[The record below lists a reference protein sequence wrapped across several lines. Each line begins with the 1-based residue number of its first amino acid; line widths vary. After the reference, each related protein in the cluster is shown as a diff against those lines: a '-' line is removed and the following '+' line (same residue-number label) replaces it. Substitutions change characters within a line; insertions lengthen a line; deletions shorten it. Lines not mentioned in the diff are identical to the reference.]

1 MADTRIPMDQRN
13 PFAPWGFEE
22 VKYGV
27 EASEDGSIV
36 ELDNNGFE
44 GQLTNDNMYNEIAVN
59 NNYEANPQESFFTNN
74 DTQKYEPVATHA
86 YGFKKEL
93 QPEREAG
100 EPLNYYGIQAV
111 DLKLYETEESEGE
124 DEDDG
129 DNNSDGGNGENET
142 PTNNTNTSESGS
154 TDNSGN
160 TENQSESTDT
170 TTTEEPNG
178 SEPNGEEPGDG
189 NNGTE

>member
-27 EASEDGSIV
+27 EASADGSIV
-36 ELDNNGFE
+36 ELENNGFE
-44 GQLTNDNMYNEIAVN
+44 GQLTDDNMYNEIAVN
-59 NNYEANPQESFFTNN
+59 NSYEANPQESFFTNN

-86 YGFKKEL
+86 YGFDKDL

-100 EPLNYYGIQAV
+100 EPLNYYGIQAD
-111 DLKLYETEESEGE
+111 DLKLYEVEENDSEG
-124 DEDDG
+124 
-129 DNNSDGGNGENET
+129 GENET
-142 PTNNTNTSESGS
+142 PTNGTNTSESGG

-160 TENQSESTDT
+160 TEDQSESTDT

-178 SEPNGEEPGDG
+178 GEPSGDEPGNTDDPNSDESGDG
-189 NNGTE
+189 NNGAE

>member
-1 MADTRIPMDQRN
+1 MADKKIPMDQRN

-22 VKYGV
+22 VKYSSK
-27 EASEDGSIV
+27 ASEDGSIV
-36 ELDNNGFE
+36 KLGNNGFE
-44 GQLTNDNMYNEIAVN
+44 GQLTDDNMYNEIAVN
-59 NNYEANPQESFFTNN
+59 DSYEADPQESFFTNN

-100 EPLNYYGIQAV
+100 EPLNYYGIQAE

-124 DEDDG
+124 
-129 DNNSDGGNGENET
+129 NNSDGGNGENET
-142 PTNNTNTSESGS
+142 PTNNTNTSESDS

-160 TENQSESTDT
+160 TEDQSESTDT
-170 TTTEEPNG
+170 TTTD
-178 SEPNGEEPGDG
+178 EPGDG
-189 NNGTE
+189 DNGAE

>member
-1 MADTRIPMDQRN
+1 MADKKIPMDQRN

-22 VKYGV
+22 VKYSSK
-27 EASEDGSIV
+27 ASEDGSIV
-36 ELDNNGFE
+36 KLDNNGFE
-44 GQLTNDNMYNEIAVN
+44 GQLTDDNMYNEIAVN
-59 NNYEANPQESFFTNN
+59 DSYEADPQESFFTNN

-100 EPLNYYGIQAV
+100 EPLNYYGIQAE
-111 DLKLYETEESEGE
+111 DLKLYEAEENDSEG
-124 DEDDG
+124 
-129 DNNSDGGNGENET
+129 GENET
-142 PTNNTNTSESGS
+142 PTNSINTLEPSG

-160 TENQSESTDT
+160 TEDPSETTDT

-178 SEPNGEEPGDG
+178 GEPSGDEPGDG
-189 NNGTE
+189 NNGAE